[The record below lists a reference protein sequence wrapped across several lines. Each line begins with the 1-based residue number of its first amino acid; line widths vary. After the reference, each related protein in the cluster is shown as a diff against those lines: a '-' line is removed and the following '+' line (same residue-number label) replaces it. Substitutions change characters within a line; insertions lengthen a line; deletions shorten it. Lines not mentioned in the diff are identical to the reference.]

1 MPRGA
6 PLCVCV
12 WGGGGGAHPVEQVN
26 YTRPCSK
33 AFLNCC
39 IVSVVKALPHVVMD
53 LQDAVSF
60 GHGAP
65 SGTGNCS
72 LDFPPV
78 QKFWLPIHIK
88 PTVSGDMCIKMRNEY
103 ESDTKPAVLPAKAT
117 LRAGAPNSNCQLT
130 VVQNRRL
137 VRPASSNSYQ
147 IAAIEAF
154 YNISINFLTKFH
166 SVRQNPMVV
175 CSVPPVGFGSFGRIV
190 TATNKHLMCC
200 A

>member
-1 MPRGA
+1 
-6 PLCVCV
+6 
-12 WGGGGGAHPVEQVN
+12 
-26 YTRPCSK
+26 
-33 AFLNCC
+33 
-39 IVSVVKALPHVVMD
+39 VSVVKALPHVVMD

-65 SGTGNCS
+65 SGTDNCS

-78 QKFWLPIHIK
+78 NVQKFWLPMHIK
-88 PTVSGDMCIKMRNEY
+88 PTVSGDMCIKMCNEY
-103 ESDTKPAVLPAKAT
+103 ESDTKSALLPAKAT

-137 VRPASSNSYQ
+137 VRPASSKSYD
-147 IAAIEAF
+147 AAIEAF
-154 YNISINFLTKFH
+154 YNISINFLTKFQ
-166 SVRQNPMVV
+166 SVRQKPIVV

-190 TATNKHLMCC
+190 TATKKHLMCC